1 MRAKDIMTP
10 CCIAVSP
17 DTPVTAIARALVDY
31 HISGV
36 PVIDGDKVVGIVSEG
51 DLMRRAE
58 LGTDKRR
65 RSWWLELLMDEAEL
79 AKEFVKTHGK
89 LARDVMSS
97 PVVSVTED
105 TPVAE
110 IAATLEKHHI
120 KRVPVL
126 RDGRLV
132 GIISRANLVQ
142 CLAAT
147 GGRDLERPT
156 AAADEEIRQ
165 RLIEMLEKQPWASV
179 HTTSVFVRNGVVELW
194 GFVESEEEKKA
205 TRVAAEQIPGVTQ
218 VIDHR
223 ALRTVM
229 VGV

>member
-10 CCIAVSP
+10 CSIVVSP
-17 DTPVTAIARALVDY
+17 DTPVAAIARVLVDY

-36 PVIDGDKVVGIVSEG
+36 PVVDGDKVVGIVSEG

-79 AKEFVKTHGK
+79 AKEFVKTHGR

-105 TPVAE
+105 TPVAD

-126 RDGRLV
+126 RDTRLV

-156 AAADEEIRQ
+156 AASDEEIRR

-179 HTTSVFVRNGVVELW
+179 HTSVLVRNGVVELW
-194 GFVESEEEKKA
+194 GFVESEAEKKA
-205 TRVAAEQIPGVTQ
+205 TRIAAEEIPGVKQ

-229 VGV
+229 VGL